1 VTQRPIARLET
12 LGHAGLDGSVTV
24 GGATLLRGRSPGS
37 IIRRAQARAPS
48 PPFQPG
54 GLIQHG
60 PFVAGSEQEIIRLF
74 QEFRAGA
81 FTPISRLTPVR

>member
-37 IIRRAQARAPS
+37 IIRRAQARASS
-48 PPFQPG
+48 PFHPG